1 VLFLN
6 PNCRHGLGSWPGPVA
21 QVGATREGKLQK
33 VIAVTEVR
41 CQALHNHCFG
51 VTCGVTHAVL
61 GFVND
66 PKHWRDRAAEMR
78 VLAVSAS
85 DMNTMAIMLRLA
97 DDYDRLA
104 DRAAMRANGVLA
116 QR

>member
-1 VLFLN
+1 M
-6 PNCRHGLGSWPGPVA
+6 PS
-21 QVGATREGKLQK
+21 
-33 VIAVTEVR
+33 
-41 CQALHNHCFG
+41 
-51 VTCGVTHAVL
+51 

-66 PKHWRDRAAEMR
+66 PQHWRDRAAEMR

-116 QR
+116 PR